1 MLTTTLAPRPT
12 ADEATSET
20 AHPSDEGVARHLRAM
35 QGRSRALRRQARG
48 LDPVLARAYRRRA
61 AEIQLGAWAY
71 AARSGHP
78 DWGLAPP

>member
-1 MLTTTLAPRPT
+1 MPAPTETTAAPTTPIEHVT
-12 ADEATSET
+12 ED
-20 AHPSDEGVARHLRAM
+20 GVARHLRAM

-71 AARSGHP
+71 AARTGHP
-78 DWGLAPP
+78 DWGMAPP